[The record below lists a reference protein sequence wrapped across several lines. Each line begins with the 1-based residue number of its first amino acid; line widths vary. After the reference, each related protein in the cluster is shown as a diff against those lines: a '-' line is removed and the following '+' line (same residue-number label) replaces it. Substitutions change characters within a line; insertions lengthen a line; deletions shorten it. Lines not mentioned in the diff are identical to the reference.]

1 MSWWHA
7 RHDHVM
13 KRWVRAVGVTL
24 ALIAGV
30 FFVVRARQALSGQ
43 SLSALLDM
51 KVLFAS
57 ALLIFVYAF
66 AIPVTGLAWSW
77 LLRMLRQRA
86 KFGEM
91 TTILAVTQFGKY
103 LPGNVAQHIGRMA
116 LARSANIGLPAIV
129 LSISYET
136 LLSVVA
142 CTHLTALAFLSTVP
156 AAMTDWK
163 IVQYRQ
169 PVLALITI
177 AALAAFFI
185 VPRLATHIANRRAA
199 RAGVAVETT
208 STSQIRWAVI
218 VACYALYVLNFCL
231 TGIGL
236 WVVSHA
242 LMEPGQTGPTLLFM
256 TGAFASTWILG
267 FLAPGAP
274 AGLGVRE
281 GVLAVWLNG
290 VMHPSQAIA
299 LILVLRIA
307 TTLGD
312 LANFVVGS
320 LLMARQRKRTSRAI
334 A

>member
-1 MSWWHA
+1 
-7 RHDHVM
+7 M
-13 KRWVRAVGVTL
+13 KRWARVVGVIL
-24 ALIAGV
+24 ALIAGG

-43 SLSALLDM
+43 NLSTLLDV
-51 KVLFAS
+51 KVLLAS
-57 ALLIFVYAF
+57 GLLIFVYAF

-77 LLRMLRQRA
+77 LLRMLGQRA

-103 LPGNVAQHIGRMA
+103 LPGNVAQHIGRIA
-116 LARSANIGLPAIV
+116 LARSANIALPAIV
-129 LSISYET
+129 LSITYET

-142 CTHLTALAFLSTVP
+142 CTHLTALTFLWTMP
-156 AAMTDWK
+156 AAIADWK
-163 IVQYRQ
+163 IVQYRE
-169 PVLALITI
+169 PALALITI
-177 AALAAFFI
+177 TALAAFFI

-199 RAGVAVETT
+199 KAGVADETT
-208 STSQIRWAVI
+208 STLQIRWAVI
-218 VACYALYVLNFCL
+218 VACYVFYVLNFCL
-231 TGIGL
+231 TGTGL
-236 WVVSHA
+236 WIVSHA

-290 VMHPSQAIA
+290 VMHPSQAIT

-307 TTLGD
+307 TTVGD

-320 LLMARQRKRTSRAI
+320 LFMSQQRKRASRAN

>member
-1 MSWWHA
+1 
-7 RHDHVM
+7 M
-13 KRWVRAVGVTL
+13 KRWVRVFGVIL
-24 ALIAGV
+24 ALIAGG

-43 SLSALLDM
+43 NLSALLDV
-51 KVLFAS
+51 KVLLAS
-57 ALLIFVYAF
+57 ALLIVVYAF

-77 LLRMLRQRA
+77 LLRMLGQRA

-103 LPGNVAQHIGRMA
+103 LPGNVAQHIGRIA
-116 LARSANIGLPAIV
+116 LARSAKIGLPAIV

-142 CTHLTALAFLSTVP
+142 CAHLTALTFLWTLP
-156 AAMTDWK
+156 AAMADWK
-163 IVQYRQ
+163 IVQHRQ
-169 PVLALITI
+169 TLLALITI
-177 AALAAFFI
+177 AVLAAFFI
-185 VPRLATHIANRRAA
+185 VPRLATLIANRRAA
-199 RAGVAVETT
+199 SAGIVDDMAPILK
-208 STSQIRWAVI
+208 IRWSVI
-218 VACYALYVLNFCL
+218 VACYVFYVLNFCL
-231 TGIGL
+231 TGAGL
-236 WVVSHA
+236 WIVSHA
-242 LMEPGQTGPTLLFM
+242 LVGPGQTGPTLLFM

-281 GVLAVWLNG
+281 SVLAVWLTG

-299 LILVLRIA
+299 LILVLRVA

-320 LLMARQRKRTSRAI
+320 LLMSQQRKRASRAI

>member
-1 MSWWHA
+1 
-7 RHDHVM
+7 
-13 KRWVRAVGVTL
+13 
-24 ALIAGV
+24 
-30 FFVVRARQALSGQ
+30 
-43 SLSALLDM
+43 
-51 KVLFAS
+51 
-57 ALLIFVYAF
+57 
-66 AIPVTGLAWSW
+66 
-77 LLRMLRQRA
+77 MLGQRA

-91 TTILAVTQFGKY
+91 ATILAVTQFGKY
-103 LPGNVAQHIGRMA
+103 LPGNVAQHIGRIA
-116 LARSANIGLPAIV
+116 LARSANIGFPAIV

-142 CTHLTALAFLSTVP
+142 CTHLTALTFLWTLP
-156 AAMTDWK
+156 AAMADWK

-169 PVLALITI
+169 PVLVLITI
-177 AALAAFFI
+177 AALVAFFI

-199 RAGVAVETT
+199 RAGTDETT
-208 STSQIRWAVI
+208 STLQIRWAVI
-218 VACYALYVLNFCL
+218 VACYVFYVLNFCL
-231 TGIGL
+231 TGTGL
-236 WVVSHA
+236 WIVSHA

-320 LLMARQRKRTSRAI
+320 LLMSQQRKRASRAI